1 MVKAKKSAGE
11 KVFDIVNCTVM
22 AILIF
27 ATVYP
32 FWYVIVGSFNEGL
45 DFNKGGIYFWPREWS
60 FANYEKVFQNDD
72 LVNALFITVSRTV
85 IGVVTH
91 TLFTGLF
98 AFGFYRKDLVFKR
111 VYWIICIIPMFIG
124 GGTIPYYLWLQKLGL
139 TDNFLVYIIPWMFA
153 FWDVLVL
160 TSFFDGIPASLC
172 ESARIDGISEF
183 GLFFKIIFPLSLPVF
198 AALALF
204 NGVGQWNSFFDSLLY
219 NMGAPELKTLQHV
232 VVLMLKD
239 AQETSSGGFVPGG
252 SHANTTSTSVQY
264 ASIVVTTLPIL
275 VLYPFLQKYFVYGVM
290 TGAVKE

>member
-1 MVKAKKSAGE
+1 MMKYKKSAGSIAFDVCNYIAMGLL
-11 KVFDIVNCTVM
+11 VFI
-22 AILIF
+22 
-27 ATVYP
+27 TVYP

-45 DFNKGGIYFWPREWS
+45 DFNKGGIYFWPRKWS
-60 FANYEKVFQNDD
+60 FANYAKVFSNED
-72 LVNALFITVSRTV
+72 LVNAFLITVSRTV
-85 IGVVTH
+85 LGVITH

-98 AFGFYRKDLVFKR
+98 AFGFYRHDLVFKKA
-111 VYWIICIIPMFIG
+111 YWVICIIPMFIG
-124 GGTIPYYLWLQKLGL
+124 GGTIPYYLWLQQLKL
-139 TDNFLVYIIPWMFA
+139 TDTFWGYIIPWMFA

-160 TSFFDGIPASLC
+160 TSFFDGIPQSLC
-172 ESARIDGISEF
+172 ESARMDGISEF

-219 NMGAPELKTLQHV
+219 NSGVNHLKTLQHV
-232 VVLMLKD
+232 VVLMLKS
-239 AQETSSGGFVPGG
+239 AQDSSIGNTPGG
-252 SHANTTSTSVQY
+252 GHANTTSTSVQY

>member
-111 VYWIICIIPMFIG
+111 FYWIIWIYMIIMKKRLNLILI
-124 GGTIPYYLWLQKLGL
+124 TVLLTQYLYQEQY
-139 TDNFLVYIIPWMFA
+139 V
-153 FWDVLVL
+153 
-160 TSFFDGIPASLC
+160 
-172 ESARIDGISEF
+172 
-183 GLFFKIIFPLSLPVF
+183 KI
-198 AALALF
+198 
-204 NGVGQWNSFFDSLLY
+204 Y
-219 NMGAPELKTLQHV
+219 H
-232 VVLMLKD
+232 
-239 AQETSSGGFVPGG
+239 
-252 SHANTTSTSVQY
+252 
-264 ASIVVTTLPIL
+264 
-275 VLYPFLQKYFVYGVM
+275 
-290 TGAVKE
+290 